1 MNSVCARSDD
11 LVHQFKNNNI
21 YNVILMM
28 DLFICG
34 KKGKLV
40 SNTLQTHF
48 CGSWGLKIIYHCYL
62 LFYSLKNST
71 DSWHINI

>member
-1 MNSVCARSDD
+1 MNSVRTRSDD
-11 LVHQFKNNNI
+11 LVHQFKNNNM

-40 SNTLQTHF
+40 PNILQHF
-48 CGSWGLKIIYHCYL
+48 FCWGWGVKIIYHCYV

-71 DSWHINI
+71 GSWHIDI